1 MNYQS
6 EGRLHSKDFVQQVF
20 QQTFADHV
28 DNSEALD
35 SYIRYDTVGFI
46 RLNHIL
52 NCAAFWERMFFKWSD
67 FVWLMIKSHTDYI
80 TKS

>member
-52 NCAAFWERMFFKWSD
+52 NCAAF
-67 FVWLMIKSHTDYI
+67 
-80 TKS
+80 